1 MSIFNAHGTLR
12 VSVEGS
18 LLVLEGTGP
27 WNLESL
33 YASGKV
39 AGPKL
44 ASLLGK
50 PWGVVATLYGEP
62 IYVPE
67 AADLLSD
74 IVRQN
79 KVNGRV
85 ASALL
90 VDKSYSP
97 QFARNHIGEIYR
109 NAGET
114 FEFFTDQQEARHWV
128 LEKVA
133 EANGA
138 VSDILPAATK
148 SDSVSRSPRLQ

>member
-1 MSIFNAHGTLR
+1 MNIFNAHGSLR
-12 VSVEGS
+12 VNVEGP
-18 LLVLEGTGP
+18 LLILEGTGP

-33 YASGKV
+33 LDSGKI
-39 AGPKL
+39 AGPQLAKL
-44 ASLLGK
+44 AGK
-50 PWGVVATLYGEP
+50 PWGVIATLYGEP

-67 AADLLSD
+67 AADMLSE

-79 KVNGRV
+79 KLDGRV

-114 FEFFTDQQEARHWV
+114 FEFFSDLQLAKQWV
-128 LEKVA
+128 LGKVA
-133 EANGA
+133 EASLSDIIPA
-138 VSDILPAATK
+138 KVSD
-148 SDSVSRSPRLQ
+148 SRTHGPRV